1 VSLAAIVDAMTGLGR
16 IPIQI
21 KNGSKPWSGIAVG
34 QVAEESAAACA
45 AAVAA
50 GQALPTKALKAIDA
64 VPNATLEVL
73 LIFIEFIIEY
83 RHYDVSSI

>member
-1 VSLAAIVDAMTGLGR
+1 MTGLGR

-21 KNGSKPWSGIAVG
+21 KNGSKPWSGITVG

-50 GQALPTKALKAIDA
+50 GQALPTKALKASDT